1 VRKEDLLSWVCARAC
16 VCVCVYVYVCVVW
29 VHASEASVLMSSIII
44 LVEHV
49 RVFPSIL
56 FSLVFVLSLSFSTLA
71 LAYRTAGGGFRS
83 TTRPTRRQRN
93 WSQSGSTSSFGFSGF
108 SPATASCMF
117 ALWTGKAS
125 TVFFT
130 LTPAVPR
137 MR

>member
-1 VRKEDLLSWVCARAC
+1 MGDLQSWVCAC
-16 VCVCVYVYVCVVW
+16 VVCVHV
-29 VHASEASVLMSSIII
+29 SKASVLI
-44 LVEHV
+44 LVEHM

-56 FSLVFVLSLSFSTLA
+56 FFLVFVLPLSLSTLA
-71 LAYRTAGGGFRS
+71 LAYRTAGGGLRS

-117 ALWTGKAS
+117 APWTGKAS

-130 LTPAVPR
+130 STPAVR
-137 MR
+137 QVRQVWQVWQVWQALRA